1 MSLRAADSRY
11 RRFSA
16 PKSRAVDQQ
25 FIDLFDLAPVWEGV
39 LTFGGGL
46 ANLPDW
52 PMLALPL
59 PLQALREQERSQ
71 KARKGTREHKEHHK
85 EHKEREN
92 GNSNGVNGTGR
103 IEHVPRAGLITAPN
117 DAVEIAAQ

>member
-1 MSLRAADSRY
+1 M
-11 RRFSA
+11 
-16 PKSRAVDQQ
+16 
-25 FIDLFDLAPVWEGV
+25 WEGV

-71 KARKGTREHKEHHK
+71 KARKNTRDHK
-85 EHKEREN
+85 EHKEQN
-92 GNSNGVNGTGR
+92 GSSNTSNGTNGTGR
-103 IEHVPRAGLITAPN
+103 IEHVPRAGLITGPN
-117 DAVEIAAQ
+117 EPVEIAAQ